1 MCYPISS
8 LGAHVAARPRTSLKT
23 RGNVA
28 MCGTFGYELDPRK
41 LTDDEKAEVKQQIAD
56 YRKYHRLSARAIST
70 ASSPRPRTT
79 STARGSSFRPD
90 KQEAMMTAV
99 VMRQPETRYCVQR
112 LRGLDPKTYYQD
124 EETGTVY
131 SGAMLMNAGLN
142 LTRDVYEDGTSV
154 TKHFKAVK

>member
-1 MCYPISS
+1 MSVRIAG
-8 LGAHVAARPRTSLKT
+8 LGH
-23 RGNVA
+23 
-28 MCGTFGYELDPRK
+28 
-41 LTDDEKAEVKQQIAD
+41 
-56 YRKYHRLSARAIST
+56 
-70 ASSPRPRTT
+70 
-79 STARGSSFRPD
+79 
-90 KQEAMMTAV
+90 
-99 VMRQPETRYCVQR
+99 QR